1 MLYKKEK
8 EDIKMSKMRLL
19 FVSMLATMAAM
30 TTPAAGQK
38 TARYDGPIIDVHLHA
53 YLPEAYPQAPNQVTG
68 KLPVSKT
75 SEGHMQATLDAMN
88 EYNIVLGFVSASFEA
103 VKVWRVFA
111 PERFV
116 GGAAFGRAGEV
127 SVKELRARFEDGR
140 LGLLGEIVAQYEG
153 LSPSDPQFEPYFALA
168 EELDIPVGIHT
179 GTSAPGTPLTGHPSG
194 GVSPKFRLRYG
205 NPLLLEDMLVR
216 HSNLRVFM
224 MHAGHPWLTETLAML
239 WMYPDLYLDLS
250 VKNWVIPKEVFH
262 RYLKAL
268 VDAGYSKRLMF
279 GSDQMIWPETIGLA
293 IEGIE
298 SADFL
303 NAEQK
308 ADIFYNNA
316 ARFLRL
322 SEEDIARHHG
332 R

>member
-1 MLYKKEK
+1 
-8 EDIKMSKMRLL
+8 MSKMRLL
-19 FVSMLATMAAM
+19 IVSMLAAM
-30 TTPAAGQK
+30 TTMTTPVAGQK
-38 TARYDGPIIDVHLHA
+38 TTRYNGPIIDMHLHA
-53 YLPEAYPQAPNQVTG
+53 YLPQAYPQTANEVTG
-68 KLPVSKT
+68 KPPVSKT
-75 SEGHMQATLDAMN
+75 SEEHMRATLDSMD
-88 EYNIVLGFVSASFEA
+88 EHNIILGLVSGPLEA
-103 VKVWRVFA
+103 VQMWREFA

-116 GGAAFGRAGEV
+116 GGASFGRAGVV
-127 SVKELRARFEDGR
+127 SLGELRARFEDGR
-140 LGLLGEIVAQYEG
+140 LGLLGEIGAQYKG
-153 LSPSDPQFEPYFALA
+153 LSPSDPQFEPYFDLA

-179 GTSAPGTPLTGHPSG
+179 GTSASGTPLTGHPSG

-216 HSNLRVFM
+216 HPNLRVFM

-250 VKNWVIPKEVFH
+250 AKNWTLPKEVFLS
-262 RYLKAL
+262 YLKEL

-303 NAEQK
+303 TAEQK

>member
-1 MLYKKEK
+1 
-8 EDIKMSKMRLL
+8 MSKMRLL
-19 FVSMLATMAAM
+19 IVSMLAAM
-30 TTPAAGQK
+30 TTMTTPVEGQK
-38 TARYDGPIIDVHLHA
+38 TTRYNGPIIDMHLHA
-53 YLPEAYPQAPNQVTG
+53 YLPQAYPQTANQVTG
-68 KLPVSKT
+68 KPPVSKT
-75 SEGHMQATLDAMN
+75 SEEHMQATLDAMN
-88 EYNIVLGFVSASFEA
+88 EHNIVLGLVSGPLEA
-103 VKVWRVFA
+103 VQAWREFA

-116 GGAAFGRAGEV
+116 GGAMFGRAGEV
-127 SVKELRARFEDGR
+127 SINELRARLKDGR
-140 LGLLGEIVAQYEG
+140 MGLLGEITAQYEG
-153 LSPSDPQFEPYFALA
+153 LSPSDPQFEPYFDLA

-179 GTSAPGTPLTGHPSG
+179 GSSAPGTPITGHPSG

-224 MHAGHPWLTETLAML
+224 MHMGDPWLTETLAML

-250 VKNWVIPKEVFH
+250 VKNWVLPKEVFH

-303 NAEQK
+303 TAEQK